1 MGYNDNSGRICKLLK
16 SLYGLKQAPRQ
27 RFKRFTDFIIHLNF
41 QQLNCE
47 ECIFLRRSKQSEIFI
62 VLYVDSLLF
71 AGSDDSEVEVVIQ
84 LLRNEF
90 EMYKAEVANEFL
102 E

>member
-1 MGYNDNSGRICKLLK
+1 MGYNDNSGHVCKLLK

-27 RFKRFTDFIIHLNF
+27 WFKRFTDFIIHLNF

-47 ECIFLRRSKQSEIFI
+47 ARIFVRRSKQSEIFI
-62 VLYVDSLLF
+62 VLYVDDLLI
-71 AGSDDSEVEVVIQ
+71 AGSDDSEVGVVIQ
-84 LLRNEF
+84 LLRNELGCPRL
-90 EMYKAEVANEFL
+90 KLQINFL